1 MGRMTYNSMATDFD
15 FEEPT
20 DYEVPI
26 STVMRLLK
34 ESELWSEIN
43 QKFRIPLNFHETLEK

>member
-1 MGRMTYNSMATDFD
+1 MTYNSMATDFD